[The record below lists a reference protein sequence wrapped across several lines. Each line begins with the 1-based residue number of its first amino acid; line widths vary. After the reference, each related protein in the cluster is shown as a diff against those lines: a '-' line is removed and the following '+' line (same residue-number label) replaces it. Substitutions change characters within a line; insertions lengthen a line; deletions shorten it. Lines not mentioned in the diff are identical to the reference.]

1 LCRKYTELAFRLSIP
16 KFCEQTVIAEPGSKQ
31 VTEAAA
37 RADGESAPARPL
49 RADAAKNRERIL
61 AAAEATFTADGVS
74 APIDAV
80 AQRAGVGVGTVYRHF
95 PTKEAL
101 FEAIVTARL
110 HELCETSRELAAS
123 EEPQEAVFSF
133 LREFGRQASAKQDLF
148 DAIDAAGLD
157 IKSSCA
163 ASVEELTRQIDLLL
177 ERAKA
182 TGAVRDD
189 VATDEVMNLIAGACH
204 SKQDD
209 LVCQR
214 MVEIV
219 CDGIRRPTVAR

>member
-1 LCRKYTELAFRLSIP
+1 M
-16 KFCEQTVIAEPGSKQ
+16 IADPGSEHVMQ
-31 VTEAAA
+31 AEA
-37 RADGESAPARPL
+37 RADGEAAPVRPL

-61 AAAEATFTADGVS
+61 EAAEATFTAEGVS

-101 FEAIVTARL
+101 FEAIVAARL
-110 HELCETSRELAAS
+110 DELCETTRQLAGS
-123 EEPQEAVFSF
+123 EAPDEAAFSF

-148 DAIDAAGLD
+148 DAMDAAGLD
-157 IKSSCA
+157 IKSTCA
-163 ASVEELTRQIDLLL
+163 DRVDELTRGIDLLL
-177 ERAKA
+177 QRAKA
-182 TGAVRDD
+182 AGTVRDD
-189 VATDEVMNLIAGACH
+189 VATGEVMALIVGACH

-209 LVCQR
+209 LACQR

-219 CDGIRRPTVAR
+219 CEGIRKPAAAT

>member
-1 LCRKYTELAFRLSIP
+1 MDQART
-16 KFCEQTVIAEPGSKQ
+16 AEGVATS
-31 VTEAAA
+31 
-37 RADGESAPARPL
+37 RPL

-61 AAAEATFTADGVS
+61 AAAEATFTAEGVS

-110 HELCETSRELAAS
+110 DNLCEMTRQLTEDVPAD
-123 EEPQEAVFSF
+123 EAVFSF

-148 DAIDAAGLD
+148 DAMDAAGLD
-157 IKSSCA
+157 IKSACA
-163 ASVEELTRQIDLLL
+163 ASVDELTRGIELLL
-177 ERAKA
+177 EQAKSA
-182 TGAVRDD
+182 GAVRDD
-189 VATDEVMNLIAGACH
+189 VVTGEVMALIVGACH

-219 CDGIRRPTVAR
+219 CDGIRKPLAAS

>member
-1 LCRKYTELAFRLSIP
+1 MSAD
-16 KFCEQTVIAEPGSKQ
+16 PGSEHP
-31 VTEAAA
+31 TREDA
-37 RADGESAPARPL
+37 RASGSAATPRPL

-61 AAAEATFTADGVS
+61 EAAEATFTAEGVS

-110 HELCETSRELAAS
+110 DELCEGTRQLAESDA
-123 EEPQEAVFSF
+123 PAEAVFSF

-148 DAIDAAGLD
+148 DAMDASGLD
-157 IKSSCA
+157 IKSACA
-163 ASVEELTRQIDLLL
+163 ESVEELTRGIDVLLA
-177 ERAKA
+177 RAKLA
-182 TGAVRDD
+182 GAVRDD
-189 VATDEVMNLIAGACH
+189 VATAEVMALIVGACH
-204 SKQDD
+204 SKQED
-209 LVCQR
+209 LACQR

-219 CDGIRRPTVAR
+219 CDGIRTPAAAT

>member
-1 LCRKYTELAFRLSIP
+1 MSAD
-16 KFCEQTVIAEPGSKQ
+16 PGSEH
-31 VTEAAA
+31 VMRDEGRAHGGAAA
-37 RADGESAPARPL
+37 PRPLRPL

-61 AAAEATFTADGVS
+61 EAAEATFTAEGVS

-110 HELCETSRELAAS
+110 DELCETTRQLAEGDA
-123 EEPQEAVFSF
+123 PNDALFSF

-148 DAIDAAGLD
+148 DAMDAAGLD
-157 IKSSCA
+157 IKSACA
-163 ASVEELTRQIDLLL
+163 ASVEELTRGIDLLL

-182 TGAVRDD
+182 AGGVRDD
-189 VATDEVMNLIAGACH
+189 VA
-204 SKQDD
+204 
-209 LVCQR
+209 CQR

-219 CDGIRRPTVAR
+219 CDGIRKPTAAA

>member
-1 LCRKYTELAFRLSIP
+1 MTADTTDADGRA
-16 KFCEQTVIAEPGSKQ
+16 GGN
-31 VTEAAA
+31 AAA
-37 RADGESAPARPL
+37 PRPL

-61 AAAEATFTADGVS
+61 AAAEATFTAEGVA

-110 HELCETSRELAAS
+110 GELCEMTRQLAEGEAP
-123 EEPQEAVFSF
+123 EAAVFSF

-148 DAIDAAGLD
+148 DAMDAAGID
-157 IKSSCA
+157 IKSTCA
-163 ASVEELTRQIDLLL
+163 GSVEELTRGIDVLL
-177 ERAKA
+177 ERAKQA
-182 TGAVRDD
+182 GGVRDD
-189 VATDEVMNLIAGACH
+189 VATGEVMALIVGACH

-209 LVCQR
+209 LACQR

-219 CDGIRRPTVAR
+219 CEGIRKPAAAT

>member
-1 LCRKYTELAFRLSIP
+1 M
-16 KFCEQTVIAEPGSKQ
+16 IAHPGSEP
-31 VTEAAA
+31 VTVDEAGANGGA
-37 RADGESAPARPL
+37 VASRPL

-61 AAAEATFTADGVS
+61 EAAEATFTAEGVS

-101 FEAIVTARL
+101 FGAIVIARL
-110 HELCETSRELAAS
+110 DALCETTRCLAEGEA
-123 EEPQEAVFSF
+123 PTEAVFSF

-148 DAIDAAGLD
+148 DAMDAAGLE
-157 IKSSCA
+157 IKSACA
-163 ASVEELTRQIDLLL
+163 ESVDELTRGIELLL

-182 TGAVRDD
+182 AGAVRDD
-189 VATDEVMNLIAGACH
+189 VATGEVMALIVGACH

-209 LVCQR
+209 VVCQR

-219 CDGIRRPTVAR
+219 CDGIRKPAAAT

>member
-1 LCRKYTELAFRLSIP
+1 MT
-16 KFCEQTVIAEPGSKQ
+16 AETTSEQ
-31 VTEAAA
+31 VTKAAEGSVA
-37 RADGESAPARPL
+37 TPRPL

-61 AAAEATFTADGVS
+61 EAAEATFTAEGVA

-110 HELCETSRELAAS
+110 DDLCVKTRRLAEGERPGDAL
-123 EEPQEAVFSF
+123 FSF

-148 DAIDAAGLD
+148 DAMDAAGID
-157 IKSSCA
+157 IKSTCA
-163 ASVEELTRQIDLLL
+163 TSVEELTHGIDVLL
-177 ERAKA
+177 EQAKRA
-182 TGAVRDD
+182 GAVRGD
-189 VATDEVMNLIAGACH
+189 VATAEVMALIVGACH

-209 LVCQR
+209 VVCQR

-219 CDGIRRPTVAR
+219 CDGIRTPAAAT

>member
-1 LCRKYTELAFRLSIP
+1 M
-16 KFCEQTVIAEPGSKQ
+16 IANPRSEH
-31 VTEAAA
+31 VTDRDAAA
-37 RADGESAPARPL
+37 NGAATALRPL

-61 AAAEATFTADGVS
+61 EAAEATFTAEGVA

-80 AQRAGVGVGTVYRHF
+80 AERAGVGVGTVYRHF

-110 HELCETSRELAAS
+110 DALTETTRELAGGS
-123 EEPQEAVFSF
+123 DPSEAVFAF

-157 IKSSCA
+157 IKSACA
-163 ASVEELTRQIDLLL
+163 ASVDELTRGIDLLL
-177 ERAKA
+177 ERAQA
-182 TGAVRDD
+182 SGAVRRD
-189 VATDEVMNLIAGACH
+189 VTSGEVIALIVGACH
-204 SKQDD
+204 SGSEDI
-209 LVCQR
+209 VCQR

-219 CDGIRRPTVAR
+219 CDGIRVPASVSA

>member
-1 LCRKYTELAFRLSIP
+1 MSANPESDH
-16 KFCEQTVIAEPGSKQ
+16 
-31 VTEAAA
+31 VTEGET
-37 RADGESAPARPL
+37 RANGDAVLRPL

-61 AAAEATFTADGVS
+61 EAAEATFTAEGVS

-101 FEAIVTARL
+101 FEAIVTTRL
-110 HELCETSRELAAS
+110 DELCRTTRELAEKDS
-123 EEPQEAVFSF
+123 PGEVLFSF

-148 DAIDAAGLD
+148 DAMDAAGLD
-157 IKSSCA
+157 IKSRCA
-163 ASVEELTRQIDLLL
+163 GSVEELTRGIDLLL

-182 TGAVRDD
+182 VGAVRED
-189 VATDEVMNLIAGACH
+189 VATSEVMALIVGACH
-204 SKQDD
+204 SKQPD
-209 LVCQR
+209 LICQR

-219 CDGIRRPTVAR
+219 CDGIRGPTAVST

>member
-1 LCRKYTELAFRLSIP
+1 MTAN
-16 KFCEQTVIAEPGSKQ
+16 PGSGNLT
-31 VTEAAA
+31 VDTERAIGDAAV
-37 RADGESAPARPL
+37 RPL

-61 AAAEATFTADGVS
+61 EAAEATFTAEGVS

-101 FEAIVTARL
+101 FAAIVTARIN
-110 HELCETSRELAAS
+110 ELCATTTQLAAD
-123 EEPQEAVFSF
+123 EAPEAVFSF

-148 DAIDAAGLD
+148 DAMDAAGLD
-157 IKSSCA
+157 IKSACA
-163 ASVEELTRQIDLLL
+163 ASVDELTRGIDQLL
-177 ERAKA
+177 EQAKA
-182 TGAVRDD
+182 AGAVRDD
-189 VATDEVMNLIAGACH
+189 VATAEVMALIVGACH

-209 LVCQR
+209 VVCQR

-219 CDGIRRPTVAR
+219 CDGIRKPAAAT

>member
-1 LCRKYTELAFRLSIP
+1 M
-16 KFCEQTVIAEPGSKQ
+16 IADPESEH
-31 VTEAAA
+31 VTEAEA
-37 RADGESAPARPL
+37 RANGDASPRPL

-61 AAAEATFTADGVS
+61 EAAEATFTAEGVA

-80 AQRAGVGVGTVYRHF
+80 ALRAGVGVGTVYRHF

-101 FEAIVTARL
+101 FEAIVTTRL
-110 HELCETSRELAAS
+110 DALCETTKQLAESDA
-123 EEPQEAVFSF
+123 PDEAVFSF

-148 DAIDAAGLD
+148 DAMDAAGLD
-157 IKSSCA
+157 IKSVCA
-163 ASVEELTRQIDLLL
+163 ASVEELTRGIDRLL

-182 TGAVRDD
+182 SGVVRAD
-189 VATDEVMNLIAGACH
+189 VATSEVMALIVGACH

-219 CDGIRRPTVAR
+219 CDGIRRPTVAT

>member
-1 LCRKYTELAFRLSIP
+1 MVADPLS
-16 KFCEQTVIAEPGSKQ
+16 ER
-31 VTEAAA
+31 VTEAEA
-37 RADGESAPARPL
+37 RANDGVAAPRLL

-61 AAAEATFTADGVS
+61 AAAEATFTAEGVA

-110 HELCETSRELAAS
+110 DELCASTRQLAEGEQAP
-123 EEPQEAVFSF
+123 EDAVFTF

-148 DAIDAAGLD
+148 DAMNAAGVD
-157 IKSSCA
+157 IKSTCA
-163 ASVEELTRQIDLLL
+163 ASVEELTSGIDVLL
-177 ERAKA
+177 ERAKVA
-182 TGAVRDD
+182 GAVRDD
-189 VATDEVMNLIAGACH
+189 VTTGEVIALIVGACH

-219 CDGIRRPTVAR
+219 CDGIRRPAARA

>member
-1 LCRKYTELAFRLSIP
+1 MNEAMIANPDS
-16 KFCEQTVIAEPGSKQ
+16 EHVTV
-31 VTEAAA
+31 
-37 RADGESAPARPL
+37 ADAPRPL

-61 AAAEATFTADGVS
+61 EAAEATFTAEGVS

-110 HELCETSRELAAS
+110 DDLCETTRQLAQDEATP
-123 EEPQEAVFSF
+123 EEAVFSF

-148 DAIDAAGLD
+148 DAMAAAGLD

-163 ASVEELTRQIDLLL
+163 ASVEELTRGIDLLI

-182 TGAVRDD
+182 AGAVRDD
-189 VATDEVMNLIAGACH
+189 VATAEVMALIVGACH

-214 MVEIV
+214 MVDIV
-219 CDGIRRPTVAR
+219 CDGIRRPSATA

>member
-1 LCRKYTELAFRLSIP
+1 
-16 KFCEQTVIAEPGSKQ
+16 VEPGSEQ
-31 VTEAAA
+31 VTEAEAEVGAA
-37 RADGESAPARPL
+37 TRRL
-49 RADAAKNRERIL
+49 RADAARNRERIL
-61 AAAEATFTADGVS
+61 EAAEATFTAEGVS
-74 APIDAV
+74 ASIDAV

-110 HELCETSRELAAS
+110 EELCETTRQLAEA
-123 EEPQEAVFSF
+123 EAPNEAVFSF
-133 LREFGRQASAKQDLF
+133 LRQFGRQASAKQDLF
-148 DAIDAAGLD
+148 DAMDAAGLD
-157 IKSSCA
+157 IKSACA
-163 ASVEELTRQIDLLL
+163 GSVEELTRGIDLLL

-182 TGAVRDD
+182 AGAVRDN
-189 VATDEVMNLIAGACH
+189 VATGEVMALIVGACH

-219 CDGIRRPTVAR
+219 CDGIRTPAAAS

>member
-1 LCRKYTELAFRLSIP
+1 MT
-16 KFCEQTVIAEPGSKQ
+16 AESTSEH
-31 VTEAAA
+31 VTETDGRSSTAAA
-37 RADGESAPARPL
+37 PRPL

-61 AAAEATFTADGVS
+61 EAAEATFTAEGVA

-110 HELCETSRELAAS
+110 DDLCEKTRELAAGDA
-123 EEPQEAVFSF
+123 PDEAVFSF

-148 DAIDAAGLD
+148 DAMDAAGID
-157 IKSSCA
+157 IKSTCA
-163 ASVEELTRQIDLLL
+163 ASVDELTRGIDLLL
-177 ERAKA
+177 AQAKA
-182 TGAVRDD
+182 AGAVRDD
-189 VATDEVMNLIAGACH
+189 VATGEVMALIVGACH

-219 CDGIRRPTVAR
+219 CDGIRTPAAASD

>member
-1 LCRKYTELAFRLSIP
+1 VDKAMIT
-16 KFCEQTVIAEPGSKQ
+16 TPGKATATADSERAHG
-31 VTEAAA
+31 EAAT
-37 RADGESAPARPL
+37 RPL

-61 AAAEATFTADGVS
+61 EAAEATFTAEGVS

-101 FEAIVTARL
+101 FEAIVTSRL
-110 HELCETSRELAAS
+110 DDLCETTRQLA
-123 EEPQEAVFSF
+123 EGEPADKAVFSF

-148 DAIDAAGLD
+148 DAMDAAGLD
-157 IKSSCA
+157 IKSACA
-163 ASVEELTRQIDLLL
+163 ASVDELTRGIDLLI
-177 ERAKA
+177 EHAKA
-182 TGAVRDD
+182 AGAVRDD
-189 VATDEVMNLIAGACH
+189 VATAEVMALIVGACH

-219 CDGIRRPTVAR
+219 CDGIRRPAAAVQ

>member
-1 LCRKYTELAFRLSIP
+1 M
-16 KFCEQTVIAEPGSKQ
+16 IANPGSEH

-37 RADGESAPARPL
+37 RANGDASPRPL

-61 AAAEATFTADGVS
+61 EAAEATFTAEGVA

-110 HELCETSRELAAS
+110 DALCETTKQLAESDA
-123 EEPQEAVFSF
+123 PDEAVFSF

-148 DAIDAAGLD
+148 DAMDAAGLD
-157 IKSSCA
+157 IKSVCA
-163 ASVEELTRQIDLLL
+163 ASVEELTRGIDRLL

-182 TGAVRDD
+182 SGVVRAD
-189 VATDEVMNLIAGACH
+189 VATSEVMALIVGACH

-219 CDGIRRPTVAR
+219 CDGIRRPAVAA

>member
-1 LCRKYTELAFRLSIP
+1 MVAIP
-16 KFCEQTVIAEPGSKQ
+16 DSEHVTGADAPASGIA
-31 VTEAAA
+31 AAA
-37 RADGESAPARPL
+37 RPM

-61 AAAEATFTADGVS
+61 EAAEATFTAEGVS

-101 FEAIVTARL
+101 FTAIVTARL
-110 HELCETSRELAAS
+110 EALTATTKQLADGAD
-123 EEPQEAVFSF
+123 PQEAVFSF

-157 IKSSCA
+157 IKSTCA
-163 ASVEELTRQIDLLL
+163 ASVEELTSGIDLLL
-177 ERAKA
+177 ERAQA
-182 TGAVRDD
+182 SGAVRRD
-189 VATDEVMNLIAGACH
+189 VTSAEVMSLIVGACH
-204 SKQDD
+204 SGSED

-219 CDGIRRPTVAR
+219 CDGIRTPTLAS

>member
-1 LCRKYTELAFRLSIP
+1 MTAN
-16 KFCEQTVIAEPGSKQ
+16 PGSENLT
-31 VTEAAA
+31 VDTERAIGDAAV
-37 RADGESAPARPL
+37 RPL

-61 AAAEATFTADGVS
+61 EAAEATFTAEGVS

-101 FEAIVTARL
+101 FAAIVTARIN
-110 HELCETSRELAAS
+110 ELCATTTQLAAD
-123 EEPQEAVFSF
+123 EAPEAVFSF

-148 DAIDAAGLD
+148 DAMDAAGLD
-157 IKSSCA
+157 IKSACA
-163 ASVEELTRQIDLLL
+163 ASVEELTRGIDQLL
-177 ERAKA
+177 EQAKA
-182 TGAVRDD
+182 AGAVRDD
-189 VATDEVMNLIAGACH
+189 VATAEVMALIVGACH

-209 LVCQR
+209 VVCQR

-219 CDGIRRPTVAR
+219 CDGIRKPAAAT

>member
-1 LCRKYTELAFRLSIP
+1 MVANPES
-16 KFCEQTVIAEPGSKQ
+16 EH
-31 VTEAAA
+31 VTQAAA
-37 RADGESAPARPL
+37 QANGETAALRPL

-61 AAAEATFTADGVS
+61 EAAEATFTAEGVS

-101 FEAIVTARL
+101 FEAIVTTRL
-110 HELCETSRELAAS
+110 DELCKTTRQLA
-123 EEPQEAVFSF
+123 QGEAPGEVLFSF

-148 DAIDAAGLD
+148 DAMDAAGVD
-157 IKSSCA
+157 IKSTCA
-163 ASVEELTRQIDLLL
+163 ASVEELTRGIDLLL
-177 ERAKA
+177 ERAKTA
-182 TGAVRDD
+182 GSVRDD
-189 VATDEVMNLIAGACH
+189 VRTGEVMALIVGACH

-209 LVCQR
+209 LVCQK

-219 CDGIRRPTVAR
+219 CDGIRKPAAA